1 MFEASAP
8 KVNEVIL
15 IPITLNEF
23 RELLCN
29 VIRQE
34 VQGVLKSSSIPIES
48 KLLRL
53 KEAADYLGLCKT
65 TLYGHV
71 HKGKLK
77 PLKPGKHL
85 FFTKESLDKYLN
97 GEPPEPKAD
106 PSEYLTWRKR
116 KSFK

>member
-1 MFEASAP
+1 MYEASAP

-15 IPITLNEF
+15 IPFTINDFKEMI
-23 RELLCN
+23 REVVRLE
-29 VIRQE
+29 IQE
-34 VQGVLKSSSIPIES
+34 LKLTHSLVDVKPF
-48 KLLRL
+48 RL

-85 FFTKESLDKYLN
+85 FFTKESLDKYMN

-106 PSEYLTWRKR
+106 PSEYLIRRKR